1 MHIAWAVG
9 VLNGS
14 AIGFEV
20 HQFNRSPRMLG
31 TMKRTFSVSLFAVVY
46 CRRASLFPYLVRP
59 YSFCFIVSTRRT
71 QFWASIIRFFWRAR
85 TASDCACDW
94 HRSFCIIL
102 ILFCFFFFTMTSS
115 LLRVLNVQSSHTSAF
130 KCLRYAKKALFPRY
144 RPFNWL
150 ATDTKCCNKF
160 SLFSFDSTKTNTTT
174 TIGSFTRFTKVW
186 C

>member
-1 MHIAWAVG
+1 MRDEYSYNIIIMHIAWAVG

-102 ILFCFFFFTMTSS
+102 ILFCFFFFSQWRQVYSVYLMFKAAIRLRSS
-115 LLRVLNVQSSHTSAF
+115 VCATPKKPFSH
-130 KCLRYAKKALFPRY
+130 
-144 RPFNWL
+144 
-150 ATDTKCCNKF
+150 ATVHLID
-160 SLFSFDSTKTNTTT
+160 
-174 TIGSFTRFTKVW
+174 
-186 C
+186 